1 MANALLIS
9 IHALVKRAT
18 LNQAFLI
25 IKGLDFNPRPR
36 KEGDTLLLSFGRI
49 LVISI
54 HALVKRATQG
64 AVIATRNSPIS
75 IHALVKR
82 ATGLDKKFDA
92 LSDISIHALVKR
104 ATYYKQTVQPY
115 DLEFQSTPS

>member
-1 MANALLIS
+1 MKRATLFQDALFSNKLIS

-18 LNQAFLI
+18 HRFATA
-25 IKGLDFNPRPR
+25 G
-36 KEGDTLLLSFGRI
+36 EAA
-49 LVISI
+49 VISI

-82 ATGLDKKFDA
+82 AT
-92 LSDISIHALVKR
+92 S
-104 ATYYKQTVQPY
+104 
-115 DLEFQSTPS
+115 PSSR